1 MEAGRLII
9 AGISFAVAGLGA
21 AGDVVFTRP
30 GPCIAQETY
39 LLAANS
45 AAIIRVEAPEDRA
58 ATASDG
64 VIYYRKP
71 EERRGWAS
79 RRLVQRFDLSL
90 EEAGVT
96 IINSGE
102 FCRGPQ

>member
-1 MEAGRLII
+1 MEAGRII
-9 AGISFAVAGLGA
+9 LAGISFSVAGLGA

-30 GPCIAQETY
+30 GPCAAQETY

-45 AAIIRVEAPEDRA
+45 AALIRVEAPEDGA
-58 ATASDG
+58 ANEG

-71 EERRGWAS
+71 DDRRGWAS
-79 RRLVQRFDLSL
+79 RRLLQRFDLSL

-102 FCRGPQ
+102 FCRGTQ